1 MPSSKRSE
9 DRARQRLAQECAR
22 IIAEEGIKD
31 FRLAKRKACER
42 LGLSQR
48 VALPSNLEIEDALF
62 EHQRLFN
69 QNEQQELTHLRQ
81 IALEAM
87 TFLQSFQPCLVGP
100 VLKGIVMSRRP
111 EVHLHVFAET
121 NEELLL
127 FLMEHDI
134 PFDIAERRM
143 RTGNQRHEQFPTVSF
158 MVDDVAIDLTIFSPQ
173 NGREAPKSPIDGQPM
188 RRAGMPEVRNLL
200 T

>member
-1 MPSSKRSE
+1 MPSNRRSD

-22 IIAEEGIKD
+22 IIAGEGIKD

-69 QNEQQELTHLRQ
+69 LDEQRQLDQLRQ

-87 TFLQSFQPCLVGP
+87 TFLETFRPCLVGP
-100 VLKGIVMSRRP
+100 VLKGIVMSRP
-111 EVHLHVFAET
+111 EVHLHVFADT
-121 NEELLL
+121 SEELLL
-127 FLMEHDI
+127 FLMDRAI
-134 PFDIAERRM
+134 PFEIAERRM
-143 RTGNQRHEQFPTVSF
+143 RTGNQRYEQFPVISF
-158 MVDDVAIDLTIFSPQ
+158 MVDEVTVDLTIFNPR
-173 NGREAPKSPIDGQPM
+173 NGREAPKSPVDGQPM
-188 RRAGMPEVRNLL
+188 RRAGMPEVKSLL
-200 T
+200 A